1 MSNVK
6 IAVLVGSLRKKSFTK
21 TVVETVIKNSPKE
34 MEYTLIDIGVLPIYN
49 QDLESEN
56 REPKEWLAFRDKIRG
71 FDAVLFATPE
81 HNRSVPAA
89 LKNALDVGSRPYGQ
103 NVFNAKPA
111 AVISV
116 SPGAIG
122 GFGANHHLRQVLAF
136 LNMPV
141 MAQPEAYIGNVM
153 NVINPDG
160 AITNENT
167 VGFLKVFT
175 ESFLNHIKN
184 NLK

>member
-49 QDLESEN
+49 LDLESEN

-153 NVINPDG
+153 NVINPGYLQGPLLLWMSSILMVPSPMRTRLD
-160 AITNENT
+160 
-167 VGFLKVFT
+167 F
-175 ESFLNHIKN
+175 
-184 NLK
+184 

>member
-141 MAQPEAYIGNVM
+141 MAQPEAYICNVM

-167 VGFLKVFT
+167 VGFLKVFA